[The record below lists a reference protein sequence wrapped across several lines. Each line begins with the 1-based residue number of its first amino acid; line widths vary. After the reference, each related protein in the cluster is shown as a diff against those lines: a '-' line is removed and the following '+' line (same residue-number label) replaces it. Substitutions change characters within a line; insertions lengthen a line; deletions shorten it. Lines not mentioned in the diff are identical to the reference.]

1 MGGIN
6 QNRATPDESSPW
18 KLNGIIVG
26 LNKYASVNP
35 GINEWDLRKINKYS
49 CTSTT
54 VASLPTFPAEPTY
67 VREFREFLQVTRPA
81 VRNLPA
87 QVYVEGLG
95 SLCCRLIMFTVLS
108 IHI

>member
-1 MGGIN
+1 MVGIN

-67 VREFREFLQVTRPA
+67 VREFRDFCKLRDQLYVTYQHRSTLKGW
-81 VRNLPA
+81 V
-87 QVYVEGLG
+87 VYV
-95 SLCCRLIMFTVLS
+95 VD
-108 IHI
+108 